1 MSHPNHTEANI
12 SIDWKPDKS
21 LNLPIYK
28 QIINYINHKV
38 ACGDWPIGM
47 QLPAQRKLA
56 ALWSVNRSTVVTA
69 TNELIS
75 YGILEGSYGG
85 GTKVASNTWSVLMSN
100 KQIDWSHYMS
110 EGSFKANMP
119 TIQTINKLE
128 FAEGY
133 IRLGTGEL
141 SPDLFPGELIKTAFS
156 RLEQHL
162 SSLNYLEPLG
172 LLELREALSVHLKK
186 LGINAPAS
194 SILITSGSLQALQL
208 ISVGMLK
215 AGSTI
220 FTEAPT
226 YLKSLQLFESAGMQL
241 SGVPMDSEGIMP
253 WVIKNPSAS
262 SLLYTIPTYHNP
274 TGTLMSD
281 ARREHLFEFCK
292 HHQLPI
298 IEDNAYGELW
308 LDNPPPLPLKARDTN
323 GMVLYLGTISK
334 TLAPGLRIGWLVG
347 PESVV
352 WRLGDIKMQM
362 DYGASSISQW
372 LLYELLESGL
382 YDTYLTDI
390 RKKLKKRR
398 DAALAA
404 LNQYFSHL
412 GTWNSPSGGFYIWLK
427 LNKAVPTDKLFK
439 TALERGLI
447 LNPGTI
453 YDFNKNY
460 CLRIS
465 YAYETPESFSQGIQT
480 LAKLIEML

>member
-1 MSHPNHTEANI
+1 MNYQHHTETNL
-12 SIDWKPDKS
+12 SIDWKPSKS
-21 LNLPIYK
+21 LKLPVYK
-28 QIINYINHKV
+28 QIINYISHKV

-56 ALWSVNRSTVVTA
+56 LLWSVNRSTIVTA
-69 TNELIS
+69 INELIS
-75 YGILEGSYGG
+75 YGILETSYGS

-110 EGSFKANMP
+110 EGSFRANMP
-119 TIQTINKLE
+119 TIQTINRLE
-128 FAEGY
+128 FSKGY

-141 SPDLFPGELIKTAFS
+141 SPDFFPSHLMKTAFS
-156 RLEQHL
+156 HLEKHL
-162 SSLNYLEPLG
+162 FSLNYLEPLG
-172 LLELREALSVHLKK
+172 LLELREALSIHLKK
-186 LGINAPAS
+186 QGINAPAS
-194 SILITSGSLQALQL
+194 SILITSGSLHALQL
-208 ISVGMLK
+208 ISVGILK
-215 AGSTI
+215 TGSTI
-220 FTEAPT
+220 CTEAPT
-226 YLKSLQLFESAGMQL
+226 YLKSLRLFESAGMHL
-241 SGVPMDSEGIMP
+241 SGVAMDSEGIMP
-253 WVIKNPSAS
+253 WMIKNPSAS

-274 TGTLMSD
+274 TGTLMSHS
-281 ARREHLFEFCK
+281 RRTQLFEFCK
-292 HHQLPI
+292 QHQLPI

-308 LDNPPPLPLKARDTN
+308 LDNLPPQALKAKDRN

-362 DYGASSISQW
+362 DYGASSVSQW
-372 LLYELLESGL
+372 LLYELLKSGL
-382 YDTYLTDI
+382 YDTYLNDM

-404 LNQYFSHL
+404 LDKYFSHL
-412 GTWNSPSGGFYIWLK
+412 GTWNTPSGGFYIWLK

-439 TALERGLI
+439 AALEKNII
-447 LNPGTI
+447 LNPGSI

-465 YAYETPESFSQGIQT
+465 YAYEDCTAFAKGIQILAELLESF
-480 LAKLIEML
+480 